1 MEKHEKQKTKKSFDL
16 FIPFPKGLKKSSLS
30 QGSRDTRQT
39 IIWPVHT
46 FSQRSENKFP
56 FPRLQGHQANNHLA
70 CSYLFPKVWKQV
82 PFPKVPETPSKQL
95 FELFIPF
102 PKGLKK
108 GTLSQGSRDT
118 KQTIIW
124 TVHAL
129 SQGPKSCWYPFPRVA
144 PAAWAASAPNP
155 RPCLALSS
163 PLVFYCFL
171 FWIRF
176 SLVQM

>member
-1 MEKHEKQKTKKSFDL
+1 MRNRKQK
-16 FIPFPKGLKKSSLS
+16 
-30 QGSRDTRQT
+30 

-46 FSQRSENKFP
+46 FSQRSEKKFP
-56 FPRLQGHQANNHLA
+56 FPRFQRHQANNHLT

-82 PFPKVPETPSKQL
+82 PFPKVPETPSKQS

-102 PKGLKK
+102 PKGLK
-108 GTLSQGSRDT
+108 TSSLSQGSRDT

-124 TVHAL
+124 TVHTFSQRSENKFPFPIHTL